1 MTFDATPS
9 RGSLVHGEQDGDAI
23 MTRTSHFTSVP
34 YFNGEAVPAEPD
46 FIELAEGESIDDLP
60 AGSRPG
66 TNSAADIASND
77 SAGSSAT
84 PASVE
89 FSEFRGDEDTQSET
103 ADSPAESSGEIPAPP
118 AWHRNRETAVSDAGE
133 ASSGTPRSQRSP
145 QARTSSTAPPA
156 TGRRLQR
163 RGAARRQQASQP
175 ALVATAA
182 PEEELPWDERLKQWF
197 ISFAAVGYGVSL
209 MVHFAILL
217 ILSMVFFTIDQLDK
231 RMVINATEGEK
242 DVLPVETIDT
252 RLDVAGGNEQ
262 QTPPQFQVVQTPISE
277 MAAPEFPEFADPSSA
292 AGGAGSGDSSG
303 DGSGQGGL
311 NIRVGNNAVTKGSFT
326 AWTVPED
333 PAPGQN
339 YMIMIRIKLP
349 DKVRRYPRRDL
360 SGMVVGTDG
369 YRQPIPGSTRGYL
382 PTKDRE
388 SLLTIPVPGAQR
400 LVEDSIEI
408 RSKLLDE
415 KQSLKIVF

>member
-1 MTFDATPS
+1 MSFDTTPLRS
-9 RGSLVHGEQDGDAI
+9 SPDHGEQDGNAT
-23 MTRTSHFTSVP
+23 MTRTSHFTNVP
-34 YFNGEAVPAEPD
+34 YFTGEAVPAEPE
-46 FIELAEGESIDDLP
+46 FIELAEGQSIDDLSGRGSTPDANP
-60 AGSRPG
+60 A
-66 TNSAADIASND
+66 ASG
-77 SAGSSAT
+77 A
-84 PASVE
+84 PAPIE
-89 FSEFRGDEDTQSET
+89 FSEYAGEPGDSD
-103 ADSPAESSGEIPAPP
+103 ADAVGNSSGAIPAPP
-118 AWHRNRETAVSDAGE
+118 AWHRPRESAPAEEQPEIPTQRKRPAPSPEARNAAAHSVAGRRPQRRV
-133 ASSGTPRSQRSP
+133 ASRN
-145 QARTSSTAPPA
+145 PA
-156 TGRRLQR
+156 T
-163 RGAARRQQASQP
+163 QP
-175 ALVATAA
+175 ALVTTAE
-182 PEEELPWDERLKQWF
+182 PEEDLAWDERLKRWF

-242 DVLPVETIDT
+242 DVLPVEEIDT
-252 RLDVAGGNEQ
+252 RLDVAGGSEQ
-262 QTPPQFQVVQTPISE
+262 QTPPQFQIVQTPVSE

-292 AGGAGSGDSSG
+292 AGGKGAGDSSG
-303 DGSGQGGL
+303 DGNGQGGL

-360 SGMVVGTDG
+360 SGMVTGTDG